1 MVSEKTRKERRGSIP
16 SPGAETAFRGKWKF
30 PVADGPMGLR
40 RVHCAPGFQ
49 ELGARI
55 HPE

>member
-1 MVSEKTRKERRGSIP
+1 MVSEKNRKERRGSI
-16 SPGAETAFRGKWKF
+16 SSLGAETVFRGKWKF